1 MIVDLFR
8 FKTGYSFVWLL
19 CLYIIGAY
27 IKRVALLK
35 DTSKIKLMAIFFVGS
50 IVLLIGNALVKAVI
64 HRNLNYFVSYISPVT
79 LLMSSCLLL
88 WFRDI
93 KLNSIKGM
101 IPFLSMVTFDV
112 YLIHCHILIYD
123 NYITDGFKWI
133 ADYNVILIPILIVIS
148 SLSILIV
155 TSVVGGLR
163 STLFK
168 IIKLDKLILKIS
180 QKADRLL
187 YCKGY
192 S

>member
-35 DTSKIKLMAIFFVGS
+35 DTSKIKLMAIFVVGS

-88 WFRDI
+88 
-93 KLNSIKGM
+93 
-101 IPFLSMVTFDV
+101 
-112 YLIHCHILIYD
+112 
-123 NYITDGFKWI
+123 
-133 ADYNVILIPILIVIS
+133 
-148 SLSILIV
+148 
-155 TSVVGGLR
+155 
-163 STLFK
+163 
-168 IIKLDKLILKIS
+168 
-180 QKADRLL
+180 
-187 YCKGY
+187 
-192 S
+192 